1 MKNLIV
7 EFELEN
13 KLENKL
19 EDYYSDKDDKTIC
32 EITVNEIVELYNKI
46 DHHA

>member
-13 KLENKL
+13 IL
-19 EDYYSDKDDKTIC
+19 EDYYSDKKDD
-32 EITVNEIVELYNKI
+32 EDDDQETVNEIVELYNKI
-46 DHHA
+46 GSSCLKM